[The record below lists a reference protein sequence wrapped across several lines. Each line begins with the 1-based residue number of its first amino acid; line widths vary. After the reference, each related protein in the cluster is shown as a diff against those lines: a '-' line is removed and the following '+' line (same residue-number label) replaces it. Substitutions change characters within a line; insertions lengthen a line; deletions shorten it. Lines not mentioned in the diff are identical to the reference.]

1 MTRPRRQRPGSP
13 LQHPWFARAYSLASR
28 WLDER
33 GGSDHRRRLLA
44 PLSGKVIEVGAGNGR
59 NFAHYPTAVTSVL
72 AVEPESRLRGQALR
86 AAPLAPVPVGVVSA
100 RAEQLPVADDR
111 FDGAVLSLV
120 LCSIADPGHALAE
133 LRRVVRPGGVVRFYE
148 HVRSPR
154 ASIGMVQ
161 DAVTP
166 VWSFFAGGCHLNR
179 DSATTIDSAPGFEVT
194 ELDRFS
200 FAGVTHVLGTAR

>member
-1 MTRPRRQRPGSP
+1 MRHSPRSVRTRT
-13 LQHPWFARAYSLASR
+13 LDHPWFARAYSQVSR
-28 WLDER
+28 RLDER

-44 PLSGKVIEVGAGNGR
+44 PLAGQVIEVGAGNGL
-59 NFAHYPTAVTSVL
+59 NFSHYPSAVTSVL
-72 AVEPESRLRGQALR
+72 AVEPETRLRAEALR
-86 AAPLAPVPVGVVSA
+86 SVPLASVPVGVVSA
-100 RAEQLPVADDR
+100 RAEQLPVADDQ

-120 LCSIADPGHALAE
+120 LCSIGDPGRALAE
-133 LRRVVRPGGVVRFYE
+133 LRRVVKPGGVVRFYE

-154 ASIGMVQ
+154 AAVGVLQ

-179 DSATTIDSAPGFEVT
+179 DTTATIDAAGFEVT
-194 ELDRFS
+194 ELDQFA